1 MPKYRLIYTEKA
13 KNDKKEIEKIGNKKI
28 LKKISVLLKEIAN
41 HPRTGTG
48 HPEQLKYRPNCWSR
62 RITKKHRLVYQ
73 IKDDVV
79 VVLVLS
85 AFGHYEDN

>member
-1 MPKYRLIYTEKA
+1 MLEYRLDYTPEA
-13 KNDKKEIEKIGNKKI
+13 NEDIKNIKKSGDKSSINKINK
-28 LKKISVLLKEIAN
+28 LLKELKK
-41 HPRTGTG
+41 HPKTGTG